1 MLHGHGGILSRRQAR
16 TNPLRSMRRIARITG
31 YSEQELLTMAIA
43 DAEAV
48 QSAENIR
55 TDNRI
60 RRCKPNLH
68 E

>member
-1 MLHGHGGILSRRQAR
+1 
-16 TNPLRSMRRIARITG
+16 MRRIARITG

-55 TDNRI
+55 TDKRI
-60 RRCKPNLH
+60 
-68 E
+68 